1 MLQTILTVLW
11 WLLIGLSV
19 LSVSLWIYRMIT
31 NKEFRDAEFESAR
44 KAQRE
49 RERNKAARRSLE
61 RKRLDNYYRTGN
73 RRYLYDDDFK
83 G

>member
-19 LSVSLWIYRMIT
+19 LCVSLWIYRMIT

-44 KAQRE
+44 KAQGE
-49 RERNKAARRSLE
+49 RERKNAVRRNLE

>member
-49 RERNKAARRSLE
+49 RERKNAVRRNLE